1 MRPVLALIA
10 KLAWWN
16 LAPNGRHATFYNIW
30 AGARRKA
37 AFRARLRD
45 DLSAVLALLAKGE
58 LDAQVAARIPLDR
71 AAEALELAESRTV
84 VGKVVLVP

>member
-1 MRPVLALIA
+1 
-10 KLAWWN
+10 
-16 LAPNGRHATFYNIW
+16 
-30 AGARRKA
+30 
-37 AFRARLRD
+37 
-45 DLSAVLALLAKGE
+45 VLALLAKGE